1 MRVFS
6 LSVICLGVIAL
17 LLSGCKKKK
26 DPEPVS
32 EGEVLLPR
40 DVVIT
45 DAEYSKAR
53 DILVYVSTNPSQ
65 LNIFS
70 PSENKTETVK
80 LDYSPMSV
88 SISLDGSFAAVGF
101 DGHLSH
107 VDLKARRIINTYDVS
122 CESLDI
128 VLHNDWAYVFPKRD
142 QWEPVRSVNLTT
154 GKESLSSPNAISAGT
169 KAKLHPS
176 GKFVY
181 ATSNDGS
188 PTDIQKFDI
197 QKGAVEP
204 LYDSPYHGDY
214 PVEGDLWF
222 SEDGKRVFLKGQT
235 VMKLSENRDEDML
248 YNGSIRLDTVKNDYD
263 QTRRI
268 YSLDHSVTRNKLYL
282 ITTDTL
288 SRDRPNLPYVF
299 IYNATSLDY
308 ERKMV
313 IKNTASPTVPGNYI
327 EPYHVF
333 INSKGD
339 QIYVVTKEFEGADVK
354 WAIQV
359 MK

>member
-1 MRVFS
+1 MKYFC
-6 LSVICLGVIAL
+6 LSVICLGLAVL
-17 LLSGCKKKK
+17 LVSGCRKKK
-26 DPEPVS
+26 EPVPVPQ
-32 EGEVLLPR
+32 GEVLLPR

-70 PSENKTETVK
+70 PSENKTEAVA
-80 LDYSPMSV
+80 LDFAPMSV
-88 SISLDGSFAAVGF
+88 SVSQDGNFAAVGF

-107 VDLKARRIINTYDVS
+107 IDLKAKRVINTYDVS

-128 VLHNDWAYVFPKRD
+128 VLNKDWAYVFAKRD
-142 QWEPVRSVNLTT
+142 QWEALRCVNLTNGQET
-154 GKESLSSPNAISAGT
+154 LSNSTAIYAGT
-169 KAKLHPS
+169 KGKLHPS
-176 GKFVY
+176 GKFLY
-181 ATSNDGS
+181 ATNNFVS

-197 QKGAVEP
+197 QTGPAAL

-235 VMKLSENRDEDML
+235 VMKLSENPEEDMR
-248 YNGSIRLDTVKNDYD
+248 YNGSIRLDTINNSYD
-263 QTRRI
+263 NNRRI
-268 YSLDHSVTRNKLYL
+268 FSLDHSATRNKLYL

-288 SRDRPNLPYVF
+288 YQNRPNLPYVF
-299 IYNATSLDY
+299 IYNASNLDY
-308 ERKMV
+308 ERKLV
-313 IKNTASPTVPGNYI
+313 IKNATSSTVPGNSI
-327 EPYHVF
+327 EPHHIFV
-333 INSKGD
+333 NSKGD
-339 QIYVVTKEFEGADVK
+339 QIYVITREIDGTAVK

-359 MK
+359 M

>member
-1 MRVFS
+1 MRYFS
-6 LSVICLGVIAL
+6 LSVICLGIAAL
-17 LLSGCKKKK
+17 LISGCKKKK
-26 DPEPVS
+26 DPVPVP

-70 PSENKTETVK
+70 PSENKTEAVK
-80 LDYSPMSV
+80 LDFSPMSV
-88 SISLDGSFAAVGF
+88 SVSQDGNFAAVGF

-107 VDLKARRIINTYDVS
+107 IDLRAKRVINTYDVS

-128 VLHNDWAYVFPKRD
+128 VLNKDWAYVFPKRD
-142 QWEPVRSVNLTT
+142 QWQAVRSINLTNGQET
-154 GKESLSSPNAISAGT
+154 LSSSAAIYAGT
-169 KAKLHPS
+169 KARLHPS
-176 GKFVY
+176 GKFLY
-181 ATSNDGS
+181 ATNNFVS

-197 QKGAVEP
+197 QTGPVVP

-235 VMKLSENRDEDML
+235 VMKLSENHDEDMR
-248 YNGSIRLDTVKNDYD
+248 YNGSIRLDTIKNDVD
-263 QTRRI
+263 NNHRI
-268 YSLDHSVTRNKLYL
+268 YSLDHSAARNKLYL

-288 SRDRPNLPYVF
+288 YRDKP
-299 IYNATSLDY
+299 
-308 ERKMV
+308 
-313 IKNTASPTVPGNYI
+313 
-327 EPYHVF
+327 EPAVRFHLQCYQ
-333 INSKGD
+333 SGL
-339 QIYVVTKEFEGADVK
+339 
-354 WAIQV
+354 
-359 MK
+359 